1 MQYPLANKVSLYQRL
16 PTVFNTALKG
26 LHVVYAQLL
35 PLMVGVPHGKVETY
49 TWGNLGQLWR
59 EQVTFEA

>member
-1 MQYPLANKVSLYQRL
+1 MQYPLANKVSLYQRFL
-16 PTVFNTALKG
+16 AVLNTALKG
-26 LHVVYAQLL
+26 LHMVYAELL
-35 PLMVGVPHGKVETY
+35 PLMVSMPQGRVETY